1 MVSSKNASRKLIK
14 DNTPLSIQGN
24 EKPHFEEVGPF
35 VYQQFI
41 NMTNI
46 EFSQDGSEITHSV
59 YTEFYFNESLSIG
72 SDDIHVLVP
81 NVPLFGMTKLMAKDL
96 GIRKWGAKELLQT
109 YKDDPYKGVDTK
121 PFMNVSVKQL
131 LWGYPSAIM
140 TLKRDINNPPDCV
153 QEKEDYDDPFSGKDA
168 LEFSK

>member
-1 MVSSKNASRKLIK
+1 MVSSKNVSRKLIK

-72 SDDIHVLVP
+72 SDNIHVVVP
-81 NVPLFGMTKLMAKDL
+81 NVPLFGMIKLMAK
-96 GIRKWGAKELLQT
+96 KYSFEKSVAKDELQYNT
-109 YKDDPYKGVDTK
+109 IYNKGVDTK
-121 PFMNVSVKQL
+121 PFMNVTVKQL

-140 TLKRDINNPPDCV
+140 TLNRDYNDPPDC
-153 QEKEDYDDPFSGKDA
+153 EDDYDDLFSGKDVFDKYIA
-168 LEFSK
+168 V

>member
-1 MVSSKNASRKLIK
+1 M
-14 DNTPLSIQGN
+14 PLSIQGT

-35 VYQQFI
+35 VYQQFV

-72 SDDIHVLVP
+72 SDNIHVTVP
-81 NVPLFGMTKLMAKDL
+81 NVPLFGMIKLMAKDYSIVKL
-96 GIRKWGAKELLQT
+96 GAKEMLQS
-109 YKDDPYKGVDTK
+109 YKGVDTK

-140 TLKRDINNPPDCV
+140 TLDRDFKQDCE
-153 QEKEDYDDPFSGKDA
+153 QEKEDDDPFSGKDA
-168 LEFSK
+168 LEYRK

>member
-1 MVSSKNASRKLIK
+1 M
-14 DNTPLSIQGN
+14 PLSIEGT

-46 EFSQDGSEITHSV
+46 EFSQDGSEITHSI

-72 SDDIHVLVP
+72 SDEIHVVVP
-81 NVPLFGMTKLMAKDL
+81 NVPLFGMTKLMAKNSD
-96 GIRKWGAKELLQT
+96 IAIWGAKKMLQGS
-109 YKDDPYKGVDTK
+109 PYNEGVDTK

-140 TLKRDINNPPDCV
+140 TLDRDFKQDCE
-153 QEKEDYDDPFSGKDA
+153 QEKEDDDPFSGKDA
-168 LEFSK
+168 LEYRK

>member
-1 MVSSKNASRKLIK
+1 M
-14 DNTPLSIQGN
+14 PLSIEGT

-59 YTEFYFNESLSIG
+59 YTEFYFNECLSIG
-72 SDDIHVLVP
+72 SDEIHVVVP
-81 NVPLFGMTKLMAKDL
+81 NVPLFGMIKLMAKNDSWT
-96 GIRKWGAKELLQT
+96 KWGAKTLLQG
-109 YKDDPYKGVDTK
+109 DEELSQEVDTK

-140 TLKRDINNPPDCV
+140 TFDRKFNNP
-153 QEKEDYDDPFSGKDA
+153 QDDFFAGKGC
-168 LEFSK
+168 LGI